1 MAKAEPDPFESSRMT
16 LGEHL
21 TELRKRLVRG
31 MIALVIAFCLGWAV
45 YPQASHAVQSPMRRA
60 LAWLNRDQVDKY
72 EQKLVDN
79 PGEAR
84 SLYFLSDDPGDQ
96 RLKPELT
103 VQTRMVSTRPGE
115 NFAFALK
122 VSTMVA
128 FALGAPVL
136 LWQMWG
142 FIAAGLYTHER
153 RAIFKF
159 FPISLGLFIGGVLF
173 GFFVMVPYTFYFLIA
188 TFPPEEVQ
196 FLPSLDPYLSLLTS
210 LTLILGAVFQL
221 PVVMYAVTRMGL
233 VERATFVK
241 YRKHF
246 IVGAFLI
253 SGILTPPDPYTQSM
267 MAIPMLLMYEAALFW
282 TRFLPKRGAADS
294 GSGARP

>member
-1 MAKAEPDPFESSRMT
+1 MT

-31 MIALVIAFCLGWAV
+31 MLALVIAFCVGWAFKAE
-45 YPQASHAVQSPMRRA
+45 ASKAVQWPMRTAIR
-60 LAWLNRDQVDKY
+60 LLNADQVAKY
-72 EQKLVDN
+72 EKQLVDH

-84 SLYFLSDDPGDQ
+84 SLYFLSDDPTEL
-96 RLKPELT
+96 RLIPDLT
-103 VQTRMVSTRPGE
+103 VQTRMVSTKPGE
-115 NFAFALK
+115 GFAFALK
-122 VSTMVA
+122 VSTLVA

-153 RAIFKF
+153 RAVFKF
-159 FPISLGLFIGGVLF
+159 FPISLALFLGGVLF
-173 GFFVMVPYTFYFLIA
+173 GFFVMLPYTFYFLIA

-221 PVVMYAVTRMGL
+221 PIVIYALTRMGL

-246 IVGAFLI
+246 IVCAFLL

-267 MAIPMLLMYEAALFW
+267 LAIPMILMYEAALLW
-282 TRFLPKRGAADS
+282 TRFLPKRSETNPASGAA
-294 GSGARP
+294 R